1 MCALADWC
9 TDAEEEVGD
18 HSLTVMTA
26 VAANLHVGRDLAA
39 AIVPTHY
46 ASEERIADLLEK
58 LGKTAA
64 ANYIRQKLPEGPQ
77 LRSGDLGEIF
87 AAEYVAER
95 TTYTVPIRR
104 LRWRDHRNMAM
115 RGDDII
121 AVEVTDADPPLVFL
135 KAEAKSYA
143 SLSEAVVIKAR
154 AALNK
159 DSGLP
164 SAHALSFV
172 ADRLREIGNIEL
184 ADAIDEAQLV
194 RGIQPAQVGHML
206 FVFCGNHP
214 ADLLRDDLESYTGSI
229 SQNSVGLRVTVHQQ
243 FIKDVYEK
251 AIADGNNG

>member
-1 MCALADWC
+1 MCAFADWC
-9 TDAEEEVGD
+9 TDAEQEVGD
-18 HSLTVMTA
+18 HSLAVLTA
-26 VAANLHVGRDLAA
+26 VAANLHVGRDAAA

-46 ASEERIADLLEK
+46 ASEERIADMLEK
-58 LGKTAA
+58 LGKSAA
-64 ANYIRQKLPEGPQ
+64 ANYIRQKLPEGPR

-95 TTYTVPIRR
+95 MTYTVPIRR

-121 AVEVTDADPPLVFL
+121 AVELTEADPPLEFL

-143 SLSEAVVIKAR
+143 SLSRGAVTKAR
-154 AALNK
+154 VALDK
-159 DSGLP
+159 DYGLP

-172 ADRLREIGNIEL
+172 ADRLRDVGNVEL

-194 RGIQPAQVGHML
+194 RGIQPAEVGNML
-206 FVFCGNHP
+206 FVFCGNDP

-229 SQNSVGLRVTVHQQ
+229 CQSSVGLRVTTHQQ
-243 FIKDVYEK
+243 FIKNVYDK
-251 AIADGNNG
+251 VIADGDDG